1 MKDTF
6 VDVSCGWQYGFPR
19 IWDHEKPFNE
29 TSLREKQDWVISKGY
44 PRELAHSKS
53 IHFRSWEDVNEEI
66 ERWKK

>member
-6 VDVSCGWQYGFPR
+6 VDVPYGWQYGFPR

-29 TSLREKQDWVISKGY
+29 TSLKEKQVWIISKGY

-53 IHFRSWEDVNEEI
+53 IHFRSWENVNEEI